1 MQPALPRPDEA
12 RVLDA
17 LWALQVLDTSAEPA
31 LDALARAAS
40 LACGVPIALISL
52 VDEHRQWF
60 KANVGLDGVT
70 ETPRELAFCAHA
82 VLGDDVMVV
91 PNATKD
97 TRFADNPL
105 VTGEPDIRFYA
116 GAPLQLAGGETIGTL
131 CVIDRQPHTPD
142 AVQLETLRC
151 LATAV
156 VAALESRVAKQRIEA
171 AVRETAWAAL
181 VMAHSADAIISLD
194 ANLVI
199 RRWNPAAERLFGYS
213 AAEVIGQSASLLAPP
228 DQRSSQ
234 QQARNR
240 VIAGQA
246 HTYDAVRLHKDGREL
261 PVSITLV
268 PEFDGD
274 GHVPN
279 ATLFVRDNR
288 HHQAALAASTAAAE
302 MMRRHYERT
311 PLMLHVIDSA
321 NRLLMVSDRWL
332 EALGYQREEVIG
344 RPSLDFLTP
353 ASRDKAMRSG
363 LPVVRETG
371 RIDDIELQFVTRDG
385 RVRDVLLSAI
395 ADAGSQPWPNLIIAG
410 LQDVTERKVQE
421 AARRES
427 EDLLARTGNV
437 AGVGGWSLDV
447 ASSRI
452 RWTDETRRIHG
463 VAHDYE
469 PQLATA
475 IDFYAPEARQLIQS
489 AVETGLAHGTPWDLE
504 LPLVRADGSRIW
516 VRAVGAVEFTD
527 GKPSRLVGA
536 LQDISERRRLDEQ
549 LAAKRIA
556 LARSN
561 EDLERFAYVASHDL
575 QEPLR
580 MVTSYGQLLER
591 RHADELSAEGKEFL
605 HFMVDGGQ
613 RAQALIRDLLAL
625 ARLDS
630 EGRAAAPVPLEHVL
644 VDVLRP
650 LHLKLQETGA
660 RVTHDALPTVNADA
674 VQMRQLLGNLIGN
687 ALKFKGSRAVEVHV
701 SALREPEGWRISVRD
716 NGIGI
721 EPKYFDRI
729 FVMFQRLHLRTEY
742 EGTGIGLALCKRIV
756 DRHGG
761 RIGVAST
768 PGEGTTFWFTLPD
781 AAPTREA

>member
-1 MQPALPRPDEA
+1 MQTAPPRHDEGNVLEALR
-12 RVLDA
+12 
-17 LWALQVLDTSAEPA
+17 ALQVLDSVAEPA

-40 LACGVPIALISL
+40 LACGTPIALISL
-52 VDEHRQWF
+52 VDAQRQWF
-60 KANVGLDGVT
+60 KANVGLDGVQ

-91 PNATKD
+91 PNASED
-97 TRFADNPL
+97 ARFADNPL
-105 VTGEPDIRFYA
+105 VTDDPDIRFYA
-116 GAPLQLAGGETIGTL
+116 GAPLRLSGGEAIGTL
-131 CVIDRQPHTPD
+131 CVIDRQPRTPNP
-142 AVQLETLRC
+142 VQLEMLRC

-156 VAALESRVAKQRIEA
+156 VGALESRVTKQKVESAI
-171 AVRETAWAAL
+171 RETAWAAL
-181 VMAHSADAIISLD
+181 VMQHSADAIISLD
-194 ANLVI
+194 ASLVI
-199 RRWNPAAERLFGYS
+199 RRWNPAAERLFGYT
-213 AAEVIGQSASLLAPP
+213 AAEVIGQSASMLAPP
-228 DQRSSQ
+228 EQRSGQ

-240 VIAGQA
+240 AVAGQA

-268 PEFDGD
+268 PEFDGQ
-274 GHVPN
+274 GQVPS

-288 HHQAALAASTAAAE
+288 PHQDALAASAAVAQ

-332 EALGYQREEVIG
+332 DALGYQRDEVIG

-353 ASRDKAMRSG
+353 ASREKAMQSG
-363 LPVVRETG
+363 LPVVRSSG
-371 RIDDIELQFVTRDG
+371 RIEDMELQFVTRDG

-395 ADAGSQPWPNLIIAG
+395 ADSGPEPWPDLIVAG
-410 LQDVTERKVQE
+410 LQDVTERKQQE
-421 AARRES
+421 AALRES
-427 EDLLARTGNV
+427 EDLLARTGQV

-447 ASSRI
+447 ASGRI

-463 VAHDYE
+463 AAIDYE
-469 PQLATA
+469 PQLDTA
-475 IDFYAPEARQLIQS
+475 VNFYAPEARHLIQS
-489 AVETGLAHGTPWDLE
+489 AVEAGLAHGTPWDLE
-504 LPLVRADGSRIW
+504 LPLLRADGSRIW
-516 VRAVGAVEFTD
+516 VRAVGAVEFTN
-527 GKPSRLVGA
+527 GQPSRLVGA
-536 LQDISERRRLDEQ
+536 LQDISERRRLDRQ
-549 LAAKRIA
+549 LAAKRQA

-561 EDLERFAYVASHDL
+561 EDLERFAYAASHDL

-591 RHADELSAEGKEFL
+591 RHGQELSPEGREFL

-630 EGRAAAPVPLEHVL
+630 EGRAPVTVSLEQVL
-644 VDVLRP
+644 ADVLKP
-650 LHLKLQETGA
+650 LHLKVQETGA
-660 RVTHDALPTVNADA
+660 KITHDALPTVNADP

-687 ALKFKGSRAVEVHV
+687 ALKFTGSRAAEVHV
-701 SALREPEGWRISVRD
+701 SAQREPGRWRIGVRD

-721 EPKYFDRI
+721 DAKYFDRI
-729 FVMFQRLHLRTEY
+729 FVMFQRLHLRTQH
-742 EGTGIGLALCKRIV
+742 EGTGIGLALCKKIV

-761 RIGVAST
+761 SIGVQST
-768 PGEGTTFWFTLPD
+768 PGEGATFWFTLPD
-781 AAPTREA
+781 EAPTREA